1 MFSKKSS
8 TPKKIQLYLV
18 SPTKY
23 DWTKVA
29 NEMVKGCYMPYD
41 KAKAIY
47 VWLTDNIQYDTSYT
61 IYDADT
67 AWKERKGVCQ
77 AYCELFYRIGSAVG
91 LDVRIVTGHG
101 RGRENSKKVVEDHC
115 WIVVN
120 KDPYPPKPSPFPE
133 IIIYEKGQ
141 EKEANIQITKGL
153 KRSNAIFIEPTW
165 GAGLVENGKFV
176 KNDHD
181 ISWFDVDP
189 CWMIFTHY
197 PKNPLDQLLGDFSL
211 SLEDYKQLPYLHPS
225 FAEYGFESS
234 DLLTYFIHEGSFD
247 FPKIYPH
254 YGKYIEF
261 VDIPVSSCLQMNQQY
276 YVSLIKKQDCHIA
289 IVNGK
294 NFMLDDEEESQW
306 KCDRLVWS
314 IIFMPKVRGT
324 LSLSIRDNCNKELY
338 HCILEYKIKKT

>member
-1 MFSKKSS
+1 M
-8 TPKKIQLYLV
+8 
-18 SPTKY
+18 
-23 DWTKVA
+23 
-29 NEMVKGCYMPYD
+29 
-41 KAKAIY
+41 
-47 VWLTDNIQYDTSYT
+47 
-61 IYDADT
+61 
-67 AWKERKGVCQ
+67 
-77 AYCELFYRIGSAVG
+77 
-91 LDVRIVTGHG
+91 
-101 RGRENSKKVVEDHC
+101 
-115 WIVVN
+115 
-120 KDPYPPKPSPFPE
+120 
-133 IIIYEKGQ
+133 
-141 EKEANIQITKGL
+141 
-153 KRSNAIFIEPTW
+153 
-165 GAGLVENGKFV
+165 
-176 KNDHD
+176 
-181 ISWFDVDP
+181 
-189 CWMIFTHY
+189 
-197 PKNPLDQLLGDFSL
+197 LGDFSL

-225 FAEYGFESS
+225 YAEYGFESS

-306 KCDRLVWS
+306 KCDRQVWS